1 MGDKKE
7 YRSAVRSR
15 RLIRQA
21 FLELLKEKPLE
32 KITVTDIVKR
42 ADVNRSTFYAHYP
55 DVVGV
60 VEEISNEII
69 EFTRIFMENIEFTDF
84 FENPLP
90 HLRQLIQIAEENIE
104 LYRWL
109 CFSPIGAEHLE
120 RVKDVLIERTLQT
133 TKPSD
138 EHKSAA
144 EFEFRVRFFMG
155 GVLDVYTQWMK
166 GKMDCTLDEVTEQL
180 AQMIARSN
188 KGE

>member
-1 MGDKKE
+1 MGEKKE
-7 YRSAVRSR
+7 YRSAARSR
-15 RLIRQA
+15 RMIRQA

-32 KITVTDIVKR
+32 RITVTDIVQR

-69 EFTRIFMENIEFTDF
+69 EYTQAFMEKIEFSDF
-84 FENPLP
+84 FINPSP
-90 HLRQLIQIAEENIE
+90 HLLELIQIADENIE

-109 CFSPIGAEHLE
+109 CNSSVGAAHLE

-138 EHKSAA
+138 KYKTAA
-144 EFEFRVRFFMG
+144 EYEFSVRFFMG
-155 GVLDVYTQWMK
+155 GVVDVYTQWMK
-166 GKMDCTLDEVTEQL
+166 GKLDCTLDEVTEQL
-180 AQMIARSN
+180 AQMIARSHE
-188 KGE
+188 GE